1 MERGDGYQGSLDE
14 PLIDDGSGSKSAPSR
29 TTVKRDSGELRASVR
44 AQILR
49 KRIDAAESLA
59 VHPYAQVLLAFSLA
73 AGAEALRDFR
83 AAEHELEDYPDGLYV
98 LLDGLASCERYEA
111 TLGLLGWAYVARA
124 VEVSWRHEYE
134 QVVSALVLAVTPT
147 GPERRVIGVGPIGT
161 DKANAAQVR
170 FQRTVIEAMFEIVT
184 DAVPPETVVSGLT
197 PRWSEAWA
205 EGWSAFGRLLGG
217 YEDVRR
223 PPAEQVVLAAP

>member
-1 MERGDGYQGSLDE
+1 
-14 PLIDDGSGSKSAPSR
+14 
-29 TTVKRDSGELRASVR
+29 VKRDSGELRASLR

-49 KRIDAAESLA
+49 KRIDAVESLA
-59 VHPYAQVLLAFSLA
+59 VHPYAQALLAFSLA

-83 AAEHELEDYPDGLYV
+83 AAELELADYPDGLYV

-111 TLGLLGWAYVARA
+111 ALGILGWAYAARA
-124 VEVSWRHEYE
+124 VEVSWGPDYW
-134 QVVSALVLAVTPT
+134 QVAPALALAAQPV
-147 GPERRVIGVGPIGT
+147 GAERRVIEVGPVGT
-161 DKANAAQVR
+161 PAGGGQLR
-170 FQRTVIEAMFEIVT
+170 FQRTVIAAMLEITT
-184 DAVPPETVVSGLT
+184 DAVPTDTAVSVLL